1 MKYSEKFT
9 SATATHVNFDI
20 YLPTVM
26 IRYKAIIQIHHA
38 MGEHS
43 GRYERFAEYLAH
55 DGFVV
60 VVSDFPGHGTS
71 LYNYE
76 QGYFGIGDATK
87 TLVEDMHRLRNI
99 MASRYPDL
107 PYFMIGNQLGSL
119 VLRQYMAQYGD
130 FIQGAILMG
139 TCGKPHFALIGKLI
153 IKGDAMV
160 KGHMHRSKTVR
171 KNVINQL
178 ISRTK
183 NATYVTGDA
192 RELEQYQQDPFTD
205 FTYTNNAYEEVF
217 GLIKKVSTIQNIK
230 KIPEYLSVLII
241 SGAKDPFGKFGVGP
255 KWLYEALSHQGVKDI
270 TLSLYD
276 RSHHDLLHDQQR
288 LEVYKDVLDWLN
300 QRTFV

>member
-99 MASRYPDL
+99 
-107 PYFMIGNQLGSL
+107 I
-119 VLRQYMAQYGD
+119 
-130 FIQGAILMG
+130 
-139 TCGKPHFALIGKLI
+139 
-153 IKGDAMV
+153 
-160 KGHMHRSKTVR
+160 
-171 KNVINQL
+171 
-178 ISRTK
+178 
-183 NATYVTGDA
+183 
-192 RELEQYQQDPFTD
+192 
-205 FTYTNNAYEEVF
+205 
-217 GLIKKVSTIQNIK
+217 
-230 KIPEYLSVLII
+230 
-241 SGAKDPFGKFGVGP
+241 
-255 KWLYEALSHQGVKDI
+255 
-270 TLSLYD
+270 
-276 RSHHDLLHDQQR
+276 
-288 LEVYKDVLDWLN
+288 
-300 QRTFV
+300 